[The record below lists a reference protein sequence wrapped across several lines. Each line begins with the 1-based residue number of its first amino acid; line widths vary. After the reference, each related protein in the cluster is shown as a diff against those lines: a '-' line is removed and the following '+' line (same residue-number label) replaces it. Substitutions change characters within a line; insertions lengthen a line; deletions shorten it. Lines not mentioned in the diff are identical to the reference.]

1 MNLYV
6 KIQNWI
12 YRHSPKCR
20 SVIMV
25 NPENHKEF
33 FICLA
38 TLEINKKSE
47 IRIFDKHYTIY
58 QNHTGHIVFSENHS
72 WSSAEN

>member
-1 MNLYV
+1 
-6 KIQNWI
+6 
-12 YRHSPKCR
+12 
-20 SVIMV
+20 MV